1 MSKFTINT
9 IRVNRTYVEIPL
21 PVLLMVCFVILTSFA
36 NLTPERRLSSRVV
49 RTKYG
54 GLRGSI
60 VTLPN
65 KNLQPVEVFLGMY
78 SRAECSSSTL
88 SPFPHRTLLK
98 NSNPISIKL

>member
-1 MSKFTINT
+1 
-9 IRVNRTYVEIPL
+9 
-21 PVLLMVCFVILTSFA
+21 MVCFVVLTAFA

-54 GLRGSI
+54 GLRGSV

-78 SRAECSSSTL
+78 YQRLDWTYIRVIS
-88 SPFPHRTLLK
+88 LL
-98 NSNPISIKL
+98 